1 MAAFDLDQAIVD
13 LVAKGDV
20 KVPPYPAVAF
30 GIEKLLRDGDYG
42 LDDLARLISSDQV
55 LAADVLRAGNSA
67 FYARGAQ
74 VASVK
79 QAVGRVGAKDVAKL
93 ALASG
98 LGAHAVAAGPLAPL
112 RRKAWSDALA
122 SALLCQALARGRG
135 LPPDV
140 AFSAGLLHDF
150 GRVIA
155 LACIEGLVAKH
166 GDLAP
171 RAAEEWTATV
181 DRYHVELGIVMA
193 ARWQLPPVLADVL
206 SLHHAENISAAAD
219 PRLVETVM
227 AVDEVVA
234 LLGERPSLSADELAD
249 AALVEPSEHGAI
261 SYAIEALPGFVASFE
276 GGDAERAA
284 GGPSLV
290 APPPRPEPPPSLQPQ
305 GPNPAPHEVVLT
317 LGGRK
322 HVYKVLG
329 IASTHFMLSGPLS
342 APENMLMEMSVRCEP
357 PLDGYASVK
366 LAWPEGGAFTLLVQP
381 YALTGDQA
389 RRWRELVAQST
400 ARG

>member
-1 MAAFDLDQAIVD
+1 MAALDLDQAIVD
-13 LVAKGDV
+13 LVANDQV

-42 LDDLARLISSDQV
+42 LDDLARLVSSDQV

-74 VASVK
+74 VVSVK
-79 QAVGRVGAKDVAKL
+79 QAVGRIGAKDVAKL

-98 LGAHAVAAGPLAPL
+98 LGAHATGGGRLASL
-112 RRKAWSDALA
+112 RRKAWLDALA
-122 SALLCQALARGRG
+122 SALLGQALAKGRG

-155 LACIEGLVAKH
+155 LACVEELVAKH

-171 RAAEEWTATV
+171 RTAEEWTATV

-193 ARWQLPPVLADVL
+193 ARWGLPPVIADVL
-206 SLHHAENISAAAD
+206 SLHHSDNISAAAD

-227 AVDEVVA
+227 AVDEVVT
-234 LLGERPSLSADELAD
+234 LLGERASLTVEELGEV
-249 AALVEPSEHGAI
+249 ALVEPAEHGAI
-261 SYAIEALPGFVASFE
+261 AHAIQALPGFVASFE
-276 GGDAERAA
+276 AGQDPRA
-284 GGPSLV
+284 GGSSLV
-290 APPPRPEPPPSLQPQ
+290 APPPRPEPPPAPRAQ

-322 HVYKVLG
+322 HVYRILG
-329 IASTHFMLSGPLS
+329 IASTHFMLSGPLA
-342 APENMLMEMSVRCEP
+342 APENMLMEMSVRCTP
-357 PLDGYASVK
+357 PLEGYASVK
-366 LAWPEGGAFTLLVQP
+366 LAWPEAGAFTLLVQP

-389 RRWRELVAQST
+389 RRWRDLVAQST
-400 ARG
+400 AEG